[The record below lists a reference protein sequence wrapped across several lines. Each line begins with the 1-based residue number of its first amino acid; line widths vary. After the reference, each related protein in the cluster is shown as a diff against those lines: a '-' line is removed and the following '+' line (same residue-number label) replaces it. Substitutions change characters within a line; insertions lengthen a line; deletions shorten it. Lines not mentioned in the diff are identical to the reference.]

1 MAAPVD
7 LAIYEKILTCMADGV
22 ISLDLEGRVVTFNPA
37 AAKLLDVSPAEAVG
51 HPFAT
56 TFLADSRFDQLN
68 DLVLKAILE
77 AEIVHSES
85 VQVEVTGRIRHLN
98 VSTSFLRDGL
108 AAPVGIIVVLSDVT
122 DEHRR
127 RKLKRLFGEYLD
139 PRIIARL
146 SAAGD
151 ALDNGIRQTATISFL
166 DLEGFTGLGERLGP
180 VPLVRFLNDFLSL
193 MSEPIRQRGGITD
206 KYIGDAILAVWSPTF
221 IDPGRLASEACL
233 AALDQRAR
241 LGELTRLAREQYG
254 LGTDHS
260 SEIRIGIATGDI
272 VAGSIGPAG
281 ARNYTVVG
289 DTVNLAARLEV
300 ANKRLGTRILVDQP
314 TRRLADDAILFREI
328 GKVPIPG
335 KAEHER
341 VFEVLGLRTA
351 CSEQLLALAERYE
364 AGLAAYTA
372 NDLADARIGFE
383 AALELVPTD
392 GPSRAMLARLEQPL
406 PTHASAQ

>member
-1 MAAPVD
+1 M
-7 LAIYEKILTCMADGV
+7 
-22 ISLDLEGRVVTFNPA
+22 
-37 AAKLLDVSPAEAVG
+37 
-51 HPFAT
+51 
-56 TFLADSRFDQLN
+56 
-68 DLVLKAILE
+68 
-77 AEIVHSES
+77 
-85 VQVEVTGRIRHLN
+85 
-98 VSTSFLRDGL
+98 
-108 AAPVGIIVVLSDVT
+108 
-122 DEHRR
+122 
-127 RKLKRLFGEYLD
+127 
-139 PRIIARL
+139 
-146 SAAGD
+146 
-151 ALDNGIRQTATISFL
+151 
-166 DLEGFTGLGERLGP
+166 GP

-221 IDPGRLASEACL
+221 IDPGRHASEACL

-241 LGELTRLAREQYG
+241 LGELTRLAREQCS

-314 TRRLADDAILFREI
+314 THRLADDAILFREI

-335 KAEHER
+335 KAEPER
-341 VFEVLGLRTA
+341 VFEVLGLRAT
-351 CSEQLLALAERYE
+351 CSAAILNLAERYE
-364 AGLAAYTA
+364 FGLAAYSA
-372 NDLADARIGFE
+372 DDLAGARVAFE

-392 GPSRAMLARLEQPL
+392 GPSRAMLARLEHSS
-406 PTHASAQ
+406 TMTC